1 MAKNP
6 MYEILLEK
14 AVNTLSSCEDYLTKE
29 LDKQH
34 TPEEFKQ
41 INELLHEI
49 QKVIK
54 QADSLNL

>member
-1 MAKNP
+1 